1 MLDVMTCA
9 VCGRP
14 LPDDARFCPGCG
26 AAVTSSLATDER
38 KIVTVLFA
46 DLVDSTGLA
55 QRLDAERAREVLG
68 RFYDAATQELLNLRG
83 RPEKF
88 IGDAVMAVFGLH
100 QVHEDDALRAVRAG
114 LAIRERARRLRAEL
128 ALEVDLEVRVGIESG
143 EAATGTG
150 PTEQLLVTGSVVN
163 AAARMQGAAAPG
175 EVLVGATAHSLT
187 LAAVSFGEAR
197 DVEAKGF
204 DERLRVHPVLGLTT
218 RSVRRT
224 IPFVGHSLE
233 LTSLRESFHRVA
245 AGGTPTLVTITGE
258 AGAGKTRLADELIA
272 GLEPGVAVL
281 HGHAEVPAGSASFAP
296 VAAIVRQLAGI
307 DENDPPDQ
315 VTLRLRELV
324 DGCCDATE
332 SERVA
337 AGLGLSL
344 GVSEPGRDESAF
356 IDDVQNGFLR
366 LVDGLSSGLPVVL
379 EFEDAHQ
386 LSAPML
392 DLVERLVSPGRRGP
406 ALVLVLARP
415 ELHELRPRWAEHAS
429 HHVQIGLAP
438 LSREDAVELV
448 RQAGGDRIDPREAGE
463 IADRAGGNP
472 FFIIETTGWLL
483 REGRTHTH
491 AVPPTVQAVVAAR
504 IDSLRPPTRALARR
518 TSVFLSSFDL
528 EEVRVLAPA
537 EEAVEARLSELEDAE
552 LFDRIDDGA
561 PRWRFRH
568 QTLRDVA
575 YASLPK
581 RERRELHVAVADRL
595 IADGHRSWAAD
606 HLEQAA
612 FAAADLE
619 PNARTLPD
627 RAADALAEAGDR
639 ARRRMENRSAL
650 DRYRRALALAGEGSL
665 WGVREARV
673 LAGMG
678 EAFYWL
684 GEYPGATEV
693 LEQAVDLATRLD
705 DDVALSLALRFL
717 GDISINVAA
726 DLDLAERQLAGA
738 LEAAERLGDPDAI
751 ARTLLFAGW
760 VPWTRNQLEQAE
772 ATWRRALELASSVE
786 DRWALVRAL
795 VSLSIVIGDLDRL
808 DEATA
813 TIERARETAI
823 DMGDRFSLAVATV
836 QEGRLLEERG
846 DFEAS
851 LPYFDRGIE
860 IYTELGARWELG
872 DALAER
878 GIAQRELGRY
888 DEAERDLQRAI
899 AISEELGERQLAGW
913 TWRALAHVSERR
925 GDHATAE
932 EHRRRAALEESR
944 RPR

>member
-1 MLDVMTCA
+1 MSCA
-9 VCGRP
+9 VCGRS
-14 LPDDARFCPGCG
+14 LPEDARFCPRCG
-26 AAVTSSLATDER
+26 AAVTGSVATDER

-46 DLVDSTGLA
+46 DLVDSTELA

-114 LAIRERARRLRAEL
+114 LAIRERARRLREEL
-128 ALEVDLEVRVGIESG
+128 QLEVDLEVRVGIEAG

-150 PTEQLLVTGSVVN
+150 PSEQLLVTGSVVN
-163 AAARMQGAAAPG
+163 VAARMQTAAEPG

-187 LAAVSFGEAR
+187 RSAVSFGEPR

-204 DERLRVHPVLGLTT
+204 EQRLRARPVHGLTT

-224 IPFVGHSLE
+224 IPFVGHGPE
-233 LTSLRESFHRVA
+233 LASLRDTFHHVVA
-245 AGGTPTLVTITGE
+245 TGTPTLVTITGE
-258 AGAGKTRLADELIA
+258 AGAGKSRLADELIA
-272 GLEPGVAVL
+272 SLEPGVAVL
-281 HGHAEVPAGSASFAP
+281 HGHAQVPAGSASFAP

-307 DENDPPDQ
+307 DENDQPERVAQ
-315 VTLRLRELV
+315 RLRELV
-324 DGCCDATE
+324 DGCCDPTE

-344 GVSEPGRDESAF
+344 GLAESGRDESAF
-356 IDDVQNGFLR
+356 VNDVHGGFLH
-366 LVDGLSSGLPVVL
+366 LVDGLGSGLPMVL
-379 EFEDAHQ
+379 EFEDAHE
-386 LSAPML
+386 LASPML
-392 DLVERLVSPGRRGP
+392 DLIERLVSASRRGP
-406 ALVLVLARP
+406 ALVLTLARP
-415 ELHELRPRWAEHAS
+415 ELRELRPRWGAGAA
-429 HHVQIGLAP
+429 HHVEIELGP
-438 LSREDAVELV
+438 LSPDDAVELA
-448 RQAGGDRIDPREAGE
+448 RQAGGDRIEPREAEE

-472 FFIIETTGWLL
+472 FFIVETTGMLL
-483 REGRTHTH
+483 REGRREGQRHAR

-504 IDSLRPPTRALARR
+504 IDALRPPTRALARR
-518 TSVFLSSFDL
+518 SSVFLSSFDL
-528 EEVRVLAPA
+528 EEAQALAPA
-537 EEAVEARLSELEDAE
+537 EAAVEARLSELEDAE
-552 LFDRIDDGA
+552 LLDRVDDGA

-595 IADGHRSWAAD
+595 LADGHRSWAAD

-612 FAAADLE
+612 LAALDLE
-619 PNARTLPD
+619 PATRALPD
-627 RAADALAEAGDR
+627 RAADALTEAGDR

-650 DRYRRALALAGEGSL
+650 DRYRRALSLAGDGDR

-684 GEYPGATEV
+684 GEYPGATDV
-693 LEQAVDLATRLD
+693 LEQAVELATRLD

-726 DLDLAERQLAGA
+726 DLDLAQRQLAQA

-760 VPWTRNQLEQAE
+760 VPWTRNQLEEAE
-772 ATWRRALELASSVE
+772 AIWRRALRLAGESE
-786 DRWALVRAL
+786 DRWALVRSL

-808 DEATA
+808 DEATE
-813 TIERARETAI
+813 TIERARELAI
-823 DMGDRFSLAVATV
+823 DMGDQFSLAVATV
-836 QEGRLLEERG
+836 QEGRLHEERR
-846 DFEAS
+846 EYEKS

-878 GIAQRELGRY
+878 GIAQRELGRL
-888 DEAERDLQRAI
+888 DQAERDIRQAI

-925 GDHATAE
+925 GDHRSAE
-932 EHRRRAALEESR
+932 EHRRRAEHEESR

>member
-1 MLDVMTCA
+1 M
-9 VCGRP
+9 
-14 LPDDARFCPGCG
+14 
-26 AAVTSSLATDER
+26 
-38 KIVTVLFA
+38 
-46 DLVDSTGLA
+46 
-55 QRLDAERAREVLG
+55 
-68 RFYDAATQELLNLRG
+68 
-83 RPEKF
+83 
-88 IGDAVMAVFGLH
+88 
-100 QVHEDDALRAVRAG
+100 
-114 LAIRERARRLRAEL
+114 
-128 ALEVDLEVRVGIESG
+128 
-143 EAATGTG
+143 
-150 PTEQLLVTGSVVN
+150 
-163 AAARMQGAAAPG
+163 
-175 EVLVGATAHSLT
+175 
-187 LAAVSFGEAR
+187 
-197 DVEAKGF
+197 
-204 DERLRVHPVLGLTT
+204 
-218 RSVRRT
+218 
-224 IPFVGHSLE
+224 
-233 LTSLRESFHRVA
+233 
-245 AGGTPTLVTITGE
+245 
-258 AGAGKTRLADELIA
+258 
-272 GLEPGVAVL
+272 
-281 HGHAEVPAGSASFAP
+281 
-296 VAAIVRQLAGI
+296 
-307 DENDPPDQ
+307 
-315 VTLRLRELV
+315 
-324 DGCCDATE
+324 
-332 SERVA
+332 
-337 AGLGLSL
+337 
-344 GVSEPGRDESAF
+344 
-356 IDDVQNGFLR
+356 
-366 LVDGLSSGLPVVL
+366 
-379 EFEDAHQ
+379 
-386 LSAPML
+386 
-392 DLVERLVSPGRRGP
+392 
-406 ALVLVLARP
+406 
-415 ELHELRPRWAEHAS
+415 
-429 HHVQIGLAP
+429 AP
-438 LSREDAVELV
+438 LSHDDAVELV

-504 IDSLRPPTRALARR
+504 IDSLRPSTRELARR

-528 EEVRVLAPA
+528 EEVRGLAPA
-537 EEAVEARLSELEDAE
+537 GEAVEARLSELEDAE

-581 RERRELHVAVADRL
+581 RQRQELHVAVAERL

-612 FAAADLE
+612 FAALDLE
-619 PNARTLPD
+619 PNDRALPD

-650 DRYRRALALAGEGSL
+650 DRYRRALSLAGDGAL

-684 GEYPGATEV
+684 GEYPGATDA

-726 DLDLAERQLAGA
+726 DVDLAERQLASA
-738 LEAAERLGDPDAI
+738 LEAAERLGDPDAV

-760 VPWTRNQLEQAE
+760 VPWTRNQLEDAE
-772 ATWRRALELASSVE
+772 AIWRRALEIASSVE

-795 VSLSIVIGDLDRL
+795 VALSIVIGDLGSL

-813 TIERARETAI
+813 MIERARETAI

-846 DFEAS
+846 DLEKS

-860 IYTELGARWELG
+860 IYTELAARWELG

-878 GIAQRELGRY
+878 GIAQRELGRF
-888 DEAERDLQRAI
+888 DEAERDLRRAI
-899 AISEELGERQLAGW
+899 ALSEELGERQLAGW

-925 GDHATAE
+925 GDHAIAE
-932 EHRRRAALEESR
+932 EQRRRAELEESR

>member
-1 MLDVMTCA
+1 MTCA

-26 AAVTSSLATDER
+26 AAVASSLATDER
-38 KIVTVLFA
+38 RIVTVLFA

-100 QVHEDDALRAVRAG
+100 QAHEDDALRAVRAG
-114 LAIRERARRLRAEL
+114 FAIRERARRMRAEL
-128 ALEVDLEVRVGIESG
+128 ALEVDLEVRVGIETG

-150 PTEQLLVTGSVVN
+150 PSEQLLVTGSVVN
-163 AAARMQGAAAPG
+163 AAARIQSAAAPD

-197 DVEAKGF
+197 EVEAKGF

-224 IPFVGHSLE
+224 IPFVGHSPE
-233 LTSLRESFHRVA
+233 LTSLRESFHRVV

-281 HGHAEVPAGSASFAP
+281 HGHAQVPAGSASFAP

-307 DENDPPDQ
+307 DENDPPEQ
-315 VTLRLRELV
+315 VTRRLRELV
-324 DGCCDATE
+324 DGCCDSSE

-344 GVSEPGRDESAF
+344 GVAEPGRDESAF
-356 IDDVQNGFLR
+356 VDDVQSGFLR
-366 LVDGLSSGLPVVL
+366 VVDGLSSGLPVVL

-386 LSAPML
+386 LAAPML
-392 DLVERLVSPGRRGP
+392 DLVERLVSSGRRGS

-415 ELHELRPRWAEHAS
+415 ELHELRPGWGESAS
-429 HHVQIGLAP
+429 HRVEIEMAP
-438 LSREDAVELV
+438 LSRDDAVELV

-504 IDSLRPPTRALARR
+504 IDSLRPPTRELARR

-528 EEVRVLAPA
+528 EEVRALAPA
-537 EEAVEARLSELEDAE
+537 GEAVEARLSELEDAE

-581 RERRELHVAVADRL
+581 RQRRELHVAVADRL
-595 IADGHRSWAAD
+595 VADGHRSWAAD

-612 FAAADLE
+612 FAAVDLE
-619 PNARTLPD
+619 PNTRTLPD

-650 DRYRRALALAGEGSL
+650 DRYRRALALAGDGRL

-693 LEQAVDLATRLD
+693 LEQAADLATRLD

-726 DLDLAERQLAGA
+726 DLDLAERQLASA

-760 VPWTRNQLEQAE
+760 VPWTRNLLEEAE
-772 ATWRRALELASSVE
+772 ATWRRALEIASSVE

-795 VSLSIVIGDLDRL
+795 VSLSIVIGDLGRL

-836 QEGRLLEERG
+836 QEGRLLEERR
-846 DFEAS
+846 DFEKS